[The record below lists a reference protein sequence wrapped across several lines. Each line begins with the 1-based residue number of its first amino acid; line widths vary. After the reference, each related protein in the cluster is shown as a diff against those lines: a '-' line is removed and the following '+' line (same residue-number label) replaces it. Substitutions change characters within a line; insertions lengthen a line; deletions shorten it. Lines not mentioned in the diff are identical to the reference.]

1 MRGLVLIIGYGWIIP
16 WSKCWP
22 LWCAFPDSCVLRKTA
37 KEPRRVQEP
46 KMAGRDFTGTK
57 VEGKKKSFWTVLYKF
72 SHLSTYSLCKA
83 YKLLTQANY
92 EWVLKR
98 SIKWKPISN
107 SLYCETSEIKLLV
120 DMIEEAGILFY
131 SLFLKL
137 TEENSAFVETKKWSC
152 PKQNC
157 RTYCPKL

>member
-1 MRGLVLIIGYGWIIP
+1 MGEL
-16 WSKCWP
+16 
-22 LWCAFPDSCVLRKTA
+22 FHDLRADPFGVPSQTAVFFGKLQKKPGECKNPEWLGKTLLA
-37 KEPRRVQEP
+37 QKQR
-46 KMAGRDFTGTK
+46 
-57 VEGKKKSFWTVLYKF
+57 GKKKSFWTVLYKF

-83 YKLLTQANY
+83 YTWLTQANY